1 MSFARVA
8 NLLLIWDCF
17 ERVLDVWGELLTVN
31 SVNWAQKLAPYR
43 ATKNGRAI
51 FEVALTLTLFAAIW
65 YLTYQLSFISIF
77 AEMAAALLAG
87 GFLVR
92 LFMLQHDCG
101 HLALFPSKRVNDTV
115 GRLLGVLTLT
125 PYDYWR
131 HAHAM
136 HHAGSGN
143 LDKRGVGDIKTMTL
157 SEYRDAGMMGRFG
170 YRLYRNPI
178 VMFVVGPIYLFI
190 FQQRMPPGAFRQGTA
205 SWVSV
210 FLTNI
215 GIVAFVAALCYFFG
229 WQAVLLVHLPIV
241 FFAGAIGV
249 WLFYVQHQFDPT
261 HWEPNA
267 HWNAHQA
274 ALEGSSYY
282 DLPKPLMWLTGN
294 IGIHHLHH
302 LASRI
307 PFYKLPQ
314 VLKDFPELDEV
325 ATRLTFWE
333 SLGCI
338 NLSVWDERKKELI
351 SFRRAH
357 EALRLE
363 PKAA

>member
-1 MSFARVA
+1 M
-8 NLLLIWDCF
+8 
-17 ERVLDVWGELLTVN
+17 
-31 SVNWAQKLAPYR
+31 NWAQKLAPYR
-43 ATKNGRAI
+43 VAKNGRAI
-51 FEVALTLTLFAAIW
+51 FELVLTLTLFIVCW
-65 YLTYQLSFISIF
+65 YVTYQLSFFSVLASLVPAIV
-77 AEMAAALLAG
+77 AA
-87 GFLVR
+87 GFMVR

-101 HLALFPSKRVNDTV
+101 HLALFPSKKVNDGV
-115 GRLLGVLTLT
+115 GRVLGILTFT

-157 SEYRDAGMMGRFG
+157 SEYRDAGFWGRFG
-170 YRLYRNPI
+170 YRLYRNPF
-178 VMFVVGPIYLFI
+178 VMFVIGPIYLFV
-190 FQQRMPPGAFRQGTA
+190 FQQRMPPGAFRQGRA

-210 FLTNI
+210 LLTNI
-215 GIVAFVAALCYFFG
+215 GIAALIYGLCALVG
-229 WQAVLLVHLPIV
+229 WQAVLTVHMLIV
-241 FFAGAIGV
+241 VIAGSIGV

-267 HWNAHQA
+267 NWNAHQA

-302 LASRI
+302 LSSRI

-314 VLKDFPELDEV
+314 VLKDFPELDEA
-325 ATRLTFWE
+325 ATRLKFWE
-333 SLGCI
+333 SLRCI
-338 NLSVWDERKKELI
+338 PLAIWDEGKKELL
-351 SFRRAH
+351 SFRRARQV
-357 EALRLE
+357 LRLE
-363 PKAA
+363 PKTA

>member
-1 MSFARVA
+1 M
-8 NLLLIWDCF
+8 
-17 ERVLDVWGELLTVN
+17 
-31 SVNWAQKLAPYR
+31 NWAQKLAPYR
-43 ATKNGRAI
+43 VTKNGRAV
-51 FEVALTLTLFAAIW
+51 FELALTLILFAACW
-65 YLTYQLSFISIF
+65 YLTYILSFVSVL
-77 AEMAAALLAG
+77 ASLAPAVLAA
-87 GFLVR
+87 GFMVR

-101 HLALFPSKRVNDTV
+101 HLALFPSKKVNDWV
-115 GRLLGVLTLT
+115 GRTLGILTFT

-131 HAHAM
+131 HAHAI

-157 SEYRDAGMMGRFG
+157 SEYRDAGFWGRFG
-170 YRLYRNPI
+170 YRLYRNPF
-178 VMFVVGPIYLFI
+178 VMFVIGPIYLFV
-190 FQQRMPPGAFRQGTA
+190 FQQRMPPGAFRQGRA

-210 FLTNI
+210 LITNI
-215 GIVAFVAALCYFFG
+215 GIAALIAGLCALVG
-229 WQAVLLVHLPIV
+229 WQAVLSVHMLIV
-241 FFAGAIGV
+241 VIAGSFGV

-302 LASRI
+302 LSSRI

-314 VLKDFPELDEV
+314 VLKDFPELDEI

-338 NLSVWDERKKELI
+338 HLAIWDERKKELI

-357 EALRLE
+357 ETLKLE
-363 PKAA
+363 PKVA

>member
-1 MSFARVA
+1 M
-8 NLLLIWDCF
+8 CY
-17 ERVLDVWGELLTVN
+17 LDGAKLLTMN

-43 ATKNGRAI
+43 VAKNGRAI
-51 FEVALTLTLFAAIW
+51 FEIVLTLTLFAVCW
-65 YLTYQLSFISIF
+65 YGAYRLSFFSILASF
-77 AEMAAALLAG
+77 VPAILAA

-101 HLALFPSKRVNDTV
+101 HLALFPSKRVNDWV
-115 GRLLGVLTLT
+115 GRVLGILTFT

-131 HAHAM
+131 HAHAI

-157 SEYRDAGMMGRFG
+157 SEYRDAGVWGRFG
-170 YRLYRNPI
+170 YRLYRNPL
-178 VMFVVGPIYLFI
+178 VLFVIGPIYLFV
-190 FQQRMPPGAFRQGTA
+190 FQQRMPPGAFRQGRA

-210 FLTNI
+210 LLTNF
-215 GIVAFVAALCYFFG
+215 GIAALILGLCALVG
-229 WQAVLLVHLPIV
+229 WQAVLSVHMLIV
-241 FFAGAIGV
+241 VIAGSIGV

-267 HWNAHQA
+267 DWNAHQA

-302 LASRI
+302 LSSRI

-314 VLKDFPELDEV
+314 VLKDFPELDAA

-333 SLGCI
+333 SLRCI
-338 NLSVWDERKKELI
+338 PLAIWDEGKKELL
-351 SFRRAH
+351 SFRRARQ
-357 EALRLE
+357 ALKLE
-363 PKAA
+363 PKVA

>member
-1 MSFARVA
+1 M
-8 NLLLIWDCF
+8 
-17 ERVLDVWGELLTVN
+17 N

-43 ATKNGRAI
+43 VSKNGRAI
-51 FEVALTLTLFAAIW
+51 FELTLTLMLFVTCW
-65 YLTYQLSFISIF
+65 YLTYHLSFFSF
-77 AEMAAALLAG
+77 WASLAPAVLAA
-87 GFLVR
+87 GFMLR

-101 HLALFPSKRVNDTV
+101 HLALFPSKRVNDWV
-115 GRLLGVLTLT
+115 GRVLGVLTFT

-131 HAHAM
+131 HAHAI

-157 SEYRDAGMMGRFG
+157 SEYRDAGIWSRFG
-170 YRLYRNPI
+170 YRLYRNP
-178 VMFVVGPIYLFI
+178 VVLFLIGPIYLFV
-190 FQQRMPPGAFRQGTA
+190 FQQRMPPGAFRQGRA

-210 FLTNI
+210 LLTNI
-215 GIVAFVAALCYFFG
+215 GI
-229 WQAVLLVHLPIV
+229 AVLIAGLYFLVGWKSLLSVHMLIV
-241 FFAGAIGV
+241 VIASSIGV

-267 HWNAHQA
+267 DWNAHKA

-302 LASRI
+302 LSSRI

-333 SLGCI
+333 SLRCVPLAI
-338 NLSVWDERKKELI
+338 WDERKKELL

-357 EALRLE
+357 RAMKLG